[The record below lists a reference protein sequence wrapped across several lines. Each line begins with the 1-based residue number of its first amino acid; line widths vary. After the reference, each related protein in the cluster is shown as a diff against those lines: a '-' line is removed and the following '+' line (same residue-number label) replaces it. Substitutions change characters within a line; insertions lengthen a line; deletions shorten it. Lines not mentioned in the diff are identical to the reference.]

1 MLGGPLVKVKSI
13 KNLLPEE
20 NKKISTSKKMV
31 THKKTNTLKDEY
43 RTLMSNILVNESSH
57 NLKLLSTFNPE
68 KDNELE
74 MGKGDYKL
82 KIKASDLLGEQKISR
97 FNDTQLKIW
106 DYILTKANFTL
117 KTMEIKSQLTI
128 NLAELCDFLGLTFQ
142 TRNIEN
148 LINDLNLMSTVKL
161 KFKYKGIDAIGN
173 LFTNSTI
180 TKKSEI
186 VIILGSWI
194 ETIKQYKELQSYM
207 LVNSKTYT
215 NSKTKSGSDPH
226 YIVSRKIHEIY
237 KNNFSKHKKIIAEKG
252 QYEIVISA
260 ETFIRTLCWPL
271 SSLKKDTK
279 KFRNKLI
286 DILKKIELEQQI
298 NFDIIDH
305 NIKGLN
311 NFELFLK
318 SKFVFYSEALYKE
331 YKEKGYN

>member
-1 MLGGPLVKVKSI
+1 MKAI

-20 NKKISTSKKMV
+20 DKKIKKRNTSNKIVK
-31 THKKTNTLKDEY
+31 HKKTNTLKEEY

-68 KDNELE
+68 KDEEFEVESNNIN
-74 MGKGDYKL
+74 L
-82 KIKASDLLGEQKISR
+82 KIKTSDLLGEQRISR

-106 DYILTKANFTL
+106 DYILTKANFSL
-117 KTMEIKSQLTI
+117 KTTEIKSQLTI

-142 TRNIEN
+142 TRNIEK

-161 KFKYKGIDAIGN
+161 KFKYKGVDAIGN
-173 LFTNSTI
+173 LFTNSAI
-180 TKKSEI
+180 TKKSE
-186 VIILGSWI
+186 VIISLGSWI

-237 KNNFSKHKKIIAEKG
+237 KNNFNKHKKIIAEKG

-260 ETFIRTLCWPL
+260 ETFIKCLCWPL

-286 DILKKIELEQQI
+286 DIFKKLELEQQI
-298 NFDIIDH
+298 NFDIIDC
-305 NIKGLN
+305 NVKGLN
-311 NFELFLK
+311 NFELFFR
-318 SKFVFYSEALYKE
+318 SKFVFYSDILYKE